1 MRRSFRWWAAST
13 AAVAGMLATTAVS
26 PAQEPLDVLLTNDD
40 GHAAPTLAV
49 LKQALTAAGH
59 RVTVVAP
66 CDDQSGSGT
75 ELSSNYATGEPTR
88 ENTIEAKRLAPDV
101 WAVCGS
107 PGDAVL
113 FGVQN
118 VFAADPPDVVV
129 SGVNPGQ
136 NSGAVANHSGTVGA
150 TVASGE
156 LAIPAIAVSVEID
169 VSTDPPQV
177 GSAPAAAEY
186 ATRLLDQL
194 RSTSNGG
201 PLLPRHIAL
210 NINYPVAAEVAG
222 TRVTSTGRAAFVR
235 PQYEPTDLC
244 PDCYVIRPAFDT
256 SPDPVA
262 DSDNNAL
269 AADHVSVT
277 PLDGDWTAD
286 ERVRSS
292 IRQRLGALRP

>member
-13 AAVAGMLATTAVS
+13 AAVACVLATASVS

-40 GHAAPTLAV
+40 GYAAPTLAV

-75 ELSSNYATGEPTR
+75 ELSSNYATGEPTE
-88 ENTIEAKRLAPDV
+88 ENTITAKQLAPDV
-101 WAVCGS
+101 WSVCGS

-118 VFAADPPDVVV
+118 VFASEPPDVVV

-136 NSGAVANHSGTVGA
+136 NTGAVANHSGTVGA
-150 TVASGE
+150 TITSAE

-177 GSAPAAAEY
+177 GSVPAAAEH
-186 ATRLLDQL
+186 ATRVLDQL

-201 PLLPRHIAL
+201 PLLPPHIAL
-210 NINYPVAAEVAG
+210 NINYPVASEVRG
-222 TRVTSTGRAAFVR
+222 TQVTSTGRAAFVR
-235 PQYEPTDLC
+235 PRYERTDLC
-244 PDCYVIRPAFDT
+244 PDCYVIRPEFDT
-256 SPDPVA
+256 SPDPVR

-277 PLDGDWTAD
+277 PLDGDWTAAD
-286 ERVRSS
+286 HVRAS
-292 IRQRLGALRP
+292 IRQRLGIPR